1 MEERSGAS
9 GSIYQIEVEELQF
22 YRKKIKISK
31 KKHKETMTEL
41 KEELNRA
48 KVVLW
53 KKEKDF

>member
-31 KKHKETMTEL
+31 KKHKETMTEH